1 MAKKNSRIDQSIQ
14 EIEEKL
20 SLTDKKFD
28 EAMRKYF
35 LSIFKKMKSFKEF
48 KNQIETLKINGVDQ
62 EVFDR
67 IKFQF
72 NEKLEKEF
80 GSVLKTIKK
89 STNKEEKKILR
100 DSSKKRIKKYEER
113 SSKLNKRMI
122 LWITKTNPLKY
133 SAKELSL

>member
-48 KNQIETLKINGVDQ
+48 KKQIETLKINGVDQ